1 MVLVCNYTHSQG
13 SHYEEATVLRQSL
26 RRSSLRHL
34 VHGTSYYNTETGTW
48 EKPGGGL
55 LHSTPTAL
63 LLKLG
68 VLTPFLETPRSMH
81 VTAPQLQFAGYWAP
95 RKLLPAVK
103 PSHRDFEDAK
113 VALRGRM
120 QAVDYR
126 PGGAISSDAIS
137 LEFYQ
142 HLWDD
147 RKHPFIT
154 ELDPQDDILGKI

>member
-1 MVLVCNYTHSQG
+1 M
-13 SHYEEATVLRQSL
+13 RRSL

-34 VHGTSYYNTETGTW
+34 VHGAPFYNSASGKW

-68 VLTPFLETPRSMH
+68 VLTPFLENPRSMSP
-81 VTAPQLQFAGYWAP
+81 TAPQFQFAGYWRP
-95 RKLLPAVK
+95 QGLLSAAV
-103 PSHRDFEDAK
+103 PSRRDFAETK
-113 VALRGRM
+113 VALRGQM

-126 PGGAISSDAIS
+126 PGSAISNNAIS
-137 LEFYQ
+137 LEFYK
-142 HLWDD
+142 HLVDD

-154 ELDPQDDILGKI
+154 ELDPQDDILGNI